1 VLQCYGPLIVTTV
14 DEVRLVVPAR
24 PELMRLA
31 RVTAAGLAGRLRF
44 AYDEV
49 EDIRLAIDESCYFLT
64 GPAGREGIVD
74 VVFRVS
80 VDRLEV
86 EGSGRGDATPRSP
99 AGGPAPC
106 PTDGPAPCPTDGPAE
121 RPTEGHAGG
130 SSEVVLRALVDE
142 HRVGCDDGGAMFRI
156 VKRRRDAPPAGR

>member
-1 VLQCYGPLIVTTV
+1 VLGCYGPLIVTTV

-64 GPAGREGIVD
+64 RPAGREGTVD

-86 EGSGRGDATPRSP
+86 EGSGRGDDTPRSAAEARSP
-99 AGGPAPC
+99 TDSPAPC
-106 PTDGPAPCPTDGPAE
+106 PTDGPAPWPT
-121 RPTEGHAGG
+121 G
-130 SSEVVLRALVDE
+130 SLSEVVLRALVDE
-142 HRVGCDDGGAMFRI
+142 HRVGCDDWGAMFRI
-156 VKRRRDAPPAGR
+156 VKRRRDAQPAGR